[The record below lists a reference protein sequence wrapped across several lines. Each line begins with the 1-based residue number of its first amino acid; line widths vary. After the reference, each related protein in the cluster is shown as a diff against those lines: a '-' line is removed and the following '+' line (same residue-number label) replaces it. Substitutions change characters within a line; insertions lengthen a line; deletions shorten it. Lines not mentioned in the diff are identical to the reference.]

1 MCKVDGCNET
11 HSKHFCTLC
20 KKDDVTHFAM
30 NCSEGIDLW
39 HGTRMTNL
47 IDISLNKGLK
57 ASNDGRLGKG
67 VYFANKEVATAV
79 SRYRGKGTGVLVICC
94 RVYLGKK
101 KECGTA
107 SDKTW
112 HGQYDSACGIHPSWA
127 GVPPFT
133 EYCLGDETR
142 HRIKEVHITDG
153 EVHGEVYLP
162 RVDIIVKGSV
172 TFRCNVT
179 AGRLNIG

>member
-20 KKDDVTHFAM
+20 KKNDVTHFAM
-30 NCSEGIDLW
+30 NCPEGIGLW
-39 HGTRMTNL
+39 HGTRITNL
-47 IDISLNKGLK
+47 SGISLNKGLK

-67 VYFANKEVATAV
+67 VYFANKKVATAV

-101 KECGTA
+101 KEGGTA

-142 HRIKEVHITDG
+142 HRIKEVHITDD

-162 RVDIIVKGSV
+162 RVDITVKGSV